1 MAERDDDLSTSP
13 ATLDELIEQARR
25 QSRSYR
31 KHIEEGVTLYTSG
44 RYDQAIVPL
53 ATGAELLRDQ
63 VFDLRFKSMTEK
75 PKEIKIK
82 AYKTKIEIRY
92 PTFSGIAGLF
102 ESEHFTT
109 MVICVDS
116 LMKLKRFDDAF
127 SELEKGVSIANEV
140 ADVWLM
146 LGIAQHCSGN
156 PDKALESFREAVRQD
171 PARLDLWEI
180 LHIEYLIHDRPEA
193 KLVSE
198 GLEKNKRVEDNI
210 ALLADLSIASGEYDK
225 AQLVIDSLL
234 ERDRKNKR
242 ILLPLSKL
250 HIING
255 NYTKAQDS
263 LKNFNE
269 SDKHNLK
276 ALWYLACVYAIQG
289 KQKDSMKYL
298 EQLLKLDQNYPDGL
312 ELQRILDT
320 NVIEHVDFLKER
332 IKQEVTKTT
341 RSEGEKV
348 EEIPEEMQKQLN
360 RLVQHANRELEER
373 RSR

>member
-1 MAERDDDLSTSP
+1 MTGRNDDLSSAS

-25 QSRSYR
+25 HSRLYQYHVQSG
-31 KHIEEGVTLYTSG
+31 ETLYTSG
-44 RYDQAIVPL
+44 RYEKAIVPL

-63 VFDLRFKSMTEK
+63 VFDMHFKSVSEK

-82 AYKTKIEIRY
+82 AYKTSIKISY
-92 PTFSGIAGLF
+92 PTFSGFAALY
-102 ESEHFTT
+102 ERKHFTT

-116 LMKLKRFDDAF
+116 LMKLKRYDDAC
-127 SELEKGVSIANEV
+127 SELEKGLSIANEV
-140 ADVWLM
+140 SDAWLM
-146 LGIAQHCSGN
+146 LGIAQHCAGN
-156 PDKALESFREAVRQD
+156 PDKALGSFREAVRQD
-171 PARLDLWEI
+171 PARPDLWEI
-180 LHIEYLIHDRPEA
+180 LHLEYLIHDRPEA

-210 ALLADLSIASGEYDK
+210 ALLADLSIVSGEYDK

-242 ILLPLSKL
+242 VLLPLSKL

-263 LKNFNE
+263 LKNFIK

-276 ALWYLACVYAIQG
+276 ALWYLAYVCAIQG

-298 EQLLKLDQNYPDGL
+298 EQLLKLDQNHPDGL

-320 NVIEHVDFLKER
+320 NVKEQGDLLKER

-341 RSEGEKV
+341 KSEGATV
-348 EEIPEEMQKQLN
+348 EEIPEEMQNQLT
-360 RLVQHANRELEER
+360 RLVQQANRELEER
-373 RSR
+373 RSS